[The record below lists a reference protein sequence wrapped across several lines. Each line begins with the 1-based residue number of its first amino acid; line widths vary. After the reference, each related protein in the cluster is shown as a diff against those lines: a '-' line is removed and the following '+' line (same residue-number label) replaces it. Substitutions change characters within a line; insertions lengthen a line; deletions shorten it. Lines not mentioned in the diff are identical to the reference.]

1 MIPFDKIPKRQTA
14 ILYHGRQID
23 YGELL
28 ANSQPYQKRLE
39 SIKESVILLPMK
51 QEPET
56 IYKLVACIRAN
67 KIFVPIPEDEPIAK
81 AETLKNELSSTVL
94 WLNDFIYFKAELP
107 QLQLP
112 KDTLFIGFTSG
123 TTGERKGFVRNKESW
138 LHSFAIFQSVSVFA
152 PKPYVTCLTPLHYSL
167 GLYVLLQTLSS
178 GQTYLL
184 DVTTLTD
191 LLTMPDVLNHSQVF
205 SVPTVLIDQL
215 SAIGNVQKQCLSI
228 ILSGEVVSINQ
239 RKQLFE
245 QMPNAQVLTFYG
257 SSETSFIAYNA
268 VPYPPDNCVGTLFPQ
283 VSISIAE
290 NDQAIGEIR
299 VTSPMTFQ
307 GYLKKGRFYQ
317 ASATIATGDMGW
329 YDQQLFYLGREDDR
343 INRKGEK
350 YFPATLEKR
359 LNESPYI
366 KDVVVYGY
374 PDAKLGQ
381 GIAADIVWVERSLSL
396 DELNQFLK
404 TDIYRKGKL
413 DTYQSVADIQYN
425 DSGKKCKKR

>member
-1 MIPFDKIPKRQTA
+1 MIPFDKIPKRKTA

-28 ANSQPYQKRLE
+28 ANSQPYQKRLK
-39 SIKESVILLPMK
+39 SIKESVIFLPMK

-67 KIFVPIPEDEPIAK
+67 KIFVPIPENDPILK
-81 AETLKNELSSTVL
+81 AETLKKEFSSAVL
-94 WLNDFIYFKAELP
+94 WLNDFIYFKTELP
-107 QLQLP
+107 EIQLP

-123 TTGERKGFVRNKESW
+123 TTGERKGFVRDKESW
-138 LHSFAIFQSVSVFA
+138 LQSFANFQSVTTFA

-191 LLTMPDVLNHSQVF
+191 LLVMPDVLNHCQVF
-205 SVPTVLIDQL
+205 SVPTVLNDQL
-215 SAIGNVQKQCLSI
+215 SAIENVQKQCLSI

-245 QMPNAQVLTFYG
+245 QFPNAQVLTFYG

-268 VPYPPDNCVGTLFPQ
+268 VPYPSDNCVGTLFPQ
-283 VSISIAE
+283 VTISITE
-290 NDQAIGEIR
+290 TDQAIGEIR

-307 GYLKKGRFYQ
+307 GYLKNGRFYQ

-329 YDQQLFYLGREDDR
+329 YDQQLFYLGRKDDR

-359 LNESPYI
+359 LIESLYI
-366 KDVVVYGY
+366 KDAVVYGY

-381 GIAADIVWVERSLSL
+381 GIAADIIWVGRSLSL

-404 TDIYRKGKL
+404 KDVYRKGKL
-413 DTYQSVADIQYN
+413 DKYQSVADIQYN

>member
-14 ILYHGRQID
+14 IVYHGRQID

-28 ANSQPYQKRLE
+28 ANSLPYQKRLE
-39 SIKESVILLPMK
+39 DVKESVIFLPMK
-51 QEPET
+51 QDLET

-67 KIFVPIPEDEPIAK
+67 KIFVPIPEDAPIAK
-81 AETLKNELSSTVL
+81 AETLKNDFSSAVL
-94 WLNDFIYFKAELP
+94 WLNDFIYFKTELP
-107 QLQLP
+107 QIQLP

-123 TTGERKGFVRNKESW
+123 TTGERKGFVRDKASW
-138 LHSFAIFQSVSVFA
+138 LQSFASFQSVTAFA

-191 LLTMPDVLNHSQVF
+191 LLAMPDVLNHCQVF
-205 SVPTVLIDQL
+205 SVPTVLNAQL
-215 SAIGNVQKQCLSI
+215 SAIENVQKQCLSI

-290 NDQAIGEIR
+290 MNQAVGEIK

-307 GYLKKGRFYQ
+307 GYLKKGRFYP

-329 YDQQLFYLGREDDR
+329 YDQQLFYLSRKDDR

-359 LNESPYI
+359 LIESPYI
-366 KDVVVYGY
+366 KDAVVYGY
-374 PDAKLGQ
+374 PDAKLCQ
-381 GIAADIVWVERSLSL
+381 GIAADIVWSERSLSL

-404 TDIYRKGKL
+404 KDVYRKGKL
-413 DTYQSVADIQYN
+413 DKYQSVADIQYN